1 MTIDITTDR
10 LSSIAGISLA
20 GKVFQSIGLN
30 LEAKPEIPHREVI
43 RTMAGLLV
51 QGRTSFAEIELFKRD
66 RIFQE
71 SLNLCYTPAQETLRL
86 YLEKIAIGIE
96 GVNSTLTDVNL
107 RLLKKTTF
115 STVITELGE
124 YIPVDMDVSTMD
136 NSGTFKEGVG
146 RTYKGFDGYAPIFCY
161 LGLEGYMLLCEL
173 RPGVQH
179 CQKGAPEFI
188 QKVIDLLPELNLD
201 KKFLIRLDSGH
212 DAKETL
218 NVLLE
223 NKHPFIVKKNF
234 RRESLLPWLDLAMG
248 IGVKH
253 TPREGKNVY
262 IGSVTAPHPT
272 ADNQYPD
279 IEQVFK
285 VTVRETD
292 AKGNPFLF
300 PDLDVE
306 VYFTNLNESP
316 ETIIDLYHNHG
327 LSEQFHSEL
336 KTDMS
341 VERFPSGK
349 MSVNSLILHISMIV
363 FNTLRFIGQKALKF
377 KELLPYKHRGKR
389 KRLRKVIDDLI
400 RVSCKIVR
408 HSNQWKIKL
417 WQHDPWYLVFAE
429 LYRTI

>member
-1 MTIDITTDR
+1 M
-10 LSSIAGISLA
+10 
-20 GKVFQSIGLN
+20 N
-30 LEAKPEIPHREVI
+30 
-43 RTMAGLLV
+43 
-51 QGRTSFAEIELFKRD
+51 
-66 RIFQE
+66 
-71 SLNLCYTPAQETLRL
+71 
-86 YLEKIAIGIE
+86 
-96 GVNSTLTDVNL
+96 NS
-107 RLLKKTTF
+107 R
-115 STVITELGE
+115 
-124 YIPVDMDVSTMD
+124 
-136 NSGTFKEGVG
+136 TFKEGVG

-179 CQKGAPEFI
+179 CQKDAPEFI

-218 NVLLE
+218 DVLLK
-223 NKHPFIVKKNF
+223 NAQPFILKKNF
-234 RRESLLPWLDLAMG
+234 RREPQLPWLDLAMG

-272 ADNQYPD
+272 ADSQYPD
-279 IEQVFK
+279 VEQIFK
-285 VTVRETD
+285 VTVRESD
-292 AKGNPFLF
+292 AEGNPFLF

-316 ETIIDLYHNHG
+316 ESIINLYHNHG

-336 KTDMS
+336 KSDMG

-349 MSVNSLILHISMIV
+349 MAVNSLILHISMIA
-363 FNTLRFIGQKALKF
+363 FNTLRFIGQKALNF
-377 KELLPYKHRGKR
+377 KKLLPYEHRGKR

-417 WQHDPWYLVFAE
+417 WQHDPWYPVFSE
-429 LYRTI
+429 LYRSI